1 MAPPPRLSTTHST
14 ARVTGAVPAT
24 KRSLLVLSHAM
35 ERAFD
40 APVDRCEPGLV
51 IGLFQR
57 RENFDVE
64 AKRYA
69 ALAASGHTVLV
80 GFVGSTED
88 LPTGVHAFS
97 FAEDSPLARAWVLIL
112 VRGPYATSLDAED
125 TRDLA
130 AGEATFEASRL
141 FQATW
146 TFRRN
151 AALEVAA
158 HWLAQVSPA
167 LPASVVAAAQQL
179 IRASEQLAVSPVEE
193 RLAAAAEHL
202 VTSVDA
208 GQRRSNALRT
218 ALSGAQEL
226 AERDQ
231 LTGLSNRHFLERYLG
246 GADRP
251 AELVTL
257 LIDVDDLKTANDV
270 HGHAAGDA
278 VLLAVADTLRQQCRP
293 GDVVLR
299 WGGDEFLVLAPDLD
313 DVSGLALGQRLAQAV
328 HATHPGEPW
337 QHLTLSVSVGVCA
350 TRRTTLPLDRLD
362 EALYRVKRAGKGHA
376 ALAV

>member
-1 MAPPPRLSTTHST
+1 MAPPTRLSTTRST
-14 ARVTGAVPAT
+14 ARRTGAVPAT

-40 APVDRCEPGLV
+40 APVDLREPGLV

-57 RENFDVE
+57 REHFDVE
-64 AKRYA
+64 AERYA
-69 ALAASGHTVLV
+69 ALASSGHTVLV
-80 GFVGSTED
+80 GFAGSTEG
-88 LPTGVHAFS
+88 LPPGVHAVA
-97 FAEDSPLARAWVLIL
+97 FAEDSPLARAWVLVL

-125 TRDLA
+125 QRDLA
-130 AGEATFEASRL
+130 AGEGTFEASRL
-141 FQATW
+141 FEATW

-151 AALEVAA
+151 VALGAAA
-158 HWLAQVSPA
+158 HWLAQVAPS
-167 LPASVVAAAQQL
+167 LPGSVVASAQRL
-179 IRASEQLAVSPVEE
+179 IRASAELAVSPVEE
-193 RLAAAAEHL
+193 RLAAAADHL
-202 VTSVDA
+202 MTSVDA

-251 AELVTL
+251 ADLVVL
-257 LIDVDDLKTANDV
+257 LVDVDDLKTANDR

-278 VLLAVADTLRQQCRP
+278 VLHTVADTLRRQCRP
-293 GDVVLR
+293 GDVVVR
-299 WGGDEFLVLAPDLD
+299 WGGDEFLILAPDLD
-313 DVSGLALGQRLAQAV
+313 EASGLAMGQRLAEAV
-328 HATHPGEPW
+328 QATHPGTPW
-337 QHLTLSVSVGVCA
+337 QHLSLSVSVGVCT
-350 TRRTTLPLDRLD
+350 TRRTILPLDRLD
-362 EALYRVKRAGKGHA
+362 EALYRVKQAGKGHA